1 MEVPASS
8 IASAHSSW
16 RVSSV
21 IPGQNCSAATLV
33 DGILGTVVEAS
44 LDGDSE
50 ATSVDEEERGQD
62 WLEH

>member
-1 MEVPASS
+1 MEVPAST

-16 RVSSV
+16 RVVLS
-21 IPGQNCSAATLV
+21 GQNCSTAATLV
-33 DGILGTVVEAS
+33 DGILGTVVEVS

>member
-1 MEVPASS
+1 MSL
-8 IASAHSSW
+8 HSLG
-16 RVSSV
+16 RV
-21 IPGQNCSAATLV
+21 
-33 DGILGTVVEAS
+33 LGPVVEVS